1 VVDIESMGV
10 WSDSELAARNEFS
23 GGKSL
28 DQESLPLKRG
38 ATKMTNQHVFRGCL
52 IVLCG
57 MVLCAVSYS
66 LMASPNP
73 KLRIIQTNSA
83 GDNIHIIDPATN
95 KVVGE
100 IKGIEASH
108 GIAASRDGARIYVSE
123 EAQKTLDVV
132 DGKTLEV
139 IKRIPLSGGVPNLIA
154 LTPDERWIYVA
165 IRPSWDDVS
174 HFPQIRAQANGGVDV
189 IDTSSLQKVKTIPIK
204 GGIHD
209 LNVTPD
215 GKYVVGGIARDNVPP
230 VNMMT
235 VIDTRTNEVAWTL
248 AMNPS
253 PSPMA
258 IAANPDG
265 STKWVLAQVGGE
277 YNGFAVVDFATHEEI
292 KRIKNPDIAPEQQN
306 HFGPPSASHG
316 IAVTSDQKTLL
327 VNSRLNSVL
336 YAYSLPDLKLL
347 GGAPLNGKGAS
358 WLTITPDDKTA
369 YVANEQSN
377 NVSVVDI
384 KSMKEIA
391 TIPVGFVPARNISW
405 VLP

>member
-10 WSDSELAARNEFS
+10 WSDREVAARNEFS
-23 GGKSL
+23 AGKSL
-28 DQESLPLKRG
+28 DQESLSLKRG
-38 ATKMTNQHVFRGCL
+38 ATKMTNQHVFRGGL

-57 MVLCAVSYS
+57 MVLCAVSFS
-66 LMASPNP
+66 LTAAPNP

-139 IKRIPLSGGVPNLIA
+139 TKRIPLSGGVPNLIA

-215 GKYVVGGIARDNVPP
+215 GKFVVGGIARDNVPP

-258 IAANPDG
+258 ISANPDG

-277 YNGFAVVDFATHEEI
+277 FNGFAVVDFATHEEI
-292 KRIKNPDIAPEQQN
+292 KRIKNPDVAPEQQN

-327 VNSRLNSVL
+327 VNSRLNSAL

-347 GGAPLNGKGAS
+347 GGAALSGKGAS

-369 YVANEQSN
+369 YVANEQTN

-384 KSMKEIA
+384 KSLKEIA
-391 TIPVGFVPARNISW
+391 RIPVGFVPARNITW
-405 VLP
+405 FLP

>member
-10 WSDSELAARNEFS
+10 WSDREVAARNEFS
-23 GGKSL
+23 AGKSL
-28 DQESLPLKRG
+28 DQESLSLKRG
-38 ATKMTNQHVFRGCL
+38 ATKMTNQHVFRGGL

-57 MVLCAVSYS
+57 MVLCAVSFS
-66 LMASPNP
+66 LTAAPNP

-139 IKRIPLSGGVPNLIA
+139 TKRIPLSGGVPNLIA

-235 VIDTRTNEVAWTL
+235 VIDTRTTEVAWTL

-258 IAANPDG
+258 ISANPDG

-277 YNGFAVVDFATHEEI
+277 FNGFAVVDFATHEEI
-292 KRIKNPDIAPEQQN
+292 KRIKNPDVAPEQQN

-327 VNSRLNSVL
+327 VNSRLNSAL

-347 GGAPLNGKGAS
+347 GGAALSGKGAS

-369 YVANEQSN
+369 YVANEQTN

-384 KSMKEIA
+384 KSLKEIA
-391 TIPVGFVPARNISW
+391 RIPVGFVPARNITW
-405 VLP
+405 FLP

>member
-1 VVDIESMGV
+1 MMNRDALRGCVIVVCGIAACTASLTL
-10 WSDSELAARNEFS
+10 LAA
-23 GGKSL
+23 
-28 DQESLPLKRG
+28 
-38 ATKMTNQHVFRGCL
+38 
-52 IVLCG
+52 
-57 MVLCAVSYS
+57 
-66 LMASPNP
+66 PNP

-108 GIAASRDGARIYVSE
+108 GIAVSKDGSRIYISE

-132 DGKTLEV
+132 DGKTLQV
-139 IKRIPLSGGVPNLIA
+139 IKRVPLSGGVPNLIA
-154 LTPDERWIYVA
+154 LTPDGRWIYVA
-165 IRPSWDDVS
+165 IRSSWDDIS
-174 HFPQIRAQANGGVDV
+174 HFPQIKARDNGGVDV
-189 IDTSSLQKVKTIPIK
+189 IDTATLQDVKTIPIN

-209 LNVTPD
+209 LYVTPD
-215 GKYVVGGIARDNVPP
+215 GRYVIGGAARDIAL
-230 VNMMT
+230 NMMH

-248 AMNPS
+248 SMKPS

-258 IAANPDG
+258 ISANPDG
-265 STKWVLAQVGGE
+265 STKWILAQVGGE
-277 YNGFAVVDFATHEEI
+277 YNGFAVVDFAKHEEI
-292 KRIKNPDIAPEQQN
+292 NRIKNPDIASDQQN

-316 IAVTSDQKTLL
+316 IEVTSDQKTLL
-327 VNSRLNSVL
+327 VNSRLNSAL

-347 GGAPLNGKGAS
+347 GSAALNGKGAS

-384 KSMKEIA
+384 KSMKEVA
-391 TIPVGFVPARNISW
+391 LIPVGFVPARNTTWI
-405 VLP
+405 LP

>member
-1 VVDIESMGV
+1 MVDIESMGV
-10 WSDSELAARNEFS
+10 WSDREVAARNEFS
-23 GGKSL
+23 AGKSL
-28 DQESLPLKRG
+28 DQESLSLKRG
-38 ATKMTNQHVFRGCL
+38 ATKMTNQHVFRGGL

-57 MVLCAVSYS
+57 MVLCAVSFS
-66 LMASPNP
+66 LTAAPNP

-139 IKRIPLSGGVPNLIA
+139 TKRIPLSGGVPNLIA

-215 GKYVVGGIARDNVPP
+215 GKFVVGGIARDNVPP

-258 IAANPDG
+258 ISANPDG

-277 YNGFAVVDFATHEEI
+277 FNGFAVVDFATHEEI
-292 KRIKNPDIAPEQQN
+292 KRIKNPDVAPEQQN

-327 VNSRLNSVL
+327 VNSRMNSFL

-347 GGAPLNGKGAS
+347 GGAALSGKGAS

-369 YVANEQSN
+369 YVANEQTN

-384 KSMKEIA
+384 KSLKEIA
-391 TIPVGFVPARNISW
+391 RIPVGFVPARNITW
-405 VLP
+405 FLP

>member
-10 WSDSELAARNEFS
+10 WSDREVAARNEFS
-23 GGKSL
+23 AGKSL
-28 DQESLPLKRG
+28 DQESLSLKRG
-38 ATKMTNQHVFRGCL
+38 ATKMTNQHVFRGGL

-57 MVLCAVSYS
+57 MVLCAVSFS
-66 LMASPNP
+66 LTAAPNP

-139 IKRIPLSGGVPNLIA
+139 TKRIPLSGGVPNLIA

-215 GKYVVGGIARDNVPP
+215 GKFVVGGIARDNVPP

-258 IAANPDG
+258 ISANPDG

-277 YNGFAVVDFATHEEI
+277 FNGFAVVDFATHEEI
-292 KRIKNPDIAPEQQN
+292 KRIKNPEVAPEQQN

-327 VNSRLNSVL
+327 VNSRLNSAL

-347 GGAPLNGKGAS
+347 GGAALSGKGAS

-369 YVANEQSN
+369 YVANEQTN

-384 KSMKEIA
+384 KSLKEIA
-391 TIPVGFVPARNISW
+391 RIPVGFVPARNITW
-405 VLP
+405 FLP

>member
-1 VVDIESMGV
+1 M
-10 WSDSELAARNEFS
+10 
-23 GGKSL
+23 
-28 DQESLPLKRG
+28 
-38 ATKMTNQHVFRGCL
+38 TKKQVFRVCL
-52 IVLCG
+52 IILCG
-57 MVLCAVSYS
+57 IVLYEMSFS
-66 LMASPNP
+66 LRAAPSP

-108 GIAASRDGARIYVSE
+108 GIAANRDGTRIYVSE

-154 LTPDERWIYVA
+154 LTPDDRFIYVA
-165 IRPSWDDVS
+165 IRATWDDVS
-174 HFPQIRAQANGGVDV
+174 HFPQIRAKDNGGVDV
-189 IDTSSLQKVKTIPIK
+189 IDASSLQNVKTIPIK

-215 GKYVVGGIARDNVPP
+215 GKYVVGGVARDTVPAG
-230 VNMMT
+230 NMMN
-235 VIDTRTNEVAWTL
+235 VIDTRTNEIAWTL
-248 AMNPS
+248 PMKPS

-258 IAANPDG
+258 ISANPDG
-265 STKWVLAQVGGE
+265 STKWVFAQVGGE
-277 YNGFAVVDFATHEEI
+277 FNGFAVVDFATREEI

-316 IAVTSDQKTLL
+316 IGVTSDQKTLL
-327 VNSRLNSVL
+327 VNSRMNSTL

-347 GGAPLNGKGAS
+347 GGAALSGKGAS
-358 WLTITPDDKTA
+358 WLTITPDDKTV
-369 YVANEQSN
+369 YVANEPN

-384 KSMKEIA
+384 KSLKEVA
-391 TIPVGFVPARNISW
+391 VIPVGFVPARNITW
-405 VLP
+405 MLP

>member
-1 VVDIESMGV
+1 MMNKKVY
-10 WSDSELAARNEFS
+10 LAC
-23 GGKSL
+23 
-28 DQESLPLKRG
+28 
-38 ATKMTNQHVFRGCL
+38 V

-57 MVLCAVSYS
+57 TVLCAVAFS
-66 LMASPNP
+66 LRAAPSPR
-73 KLRIIQTNSA
+73 LRIIQTNSA

-108 GIAASRDGARIYVSE
+108 GIAVARDGSRIYISE

-139 IKRIPLSGGVPNLIA
+139 TKRIPLSGGVPNLIA
-154 LTPDERWIYVA
+154 LTPDGRWIYVA
-165 IRPSWDDVS
+165 IRPTWDDVS

-189 IDTSSLQKVKTIPIK
+189 IDTNSLQNVKTIPIK

-248 AMNPS
+248 PMSPS

-258 IAANPDG
+258 ISANPDG
-265 STKWVLAQVGGE
+265 STKWVFAQVGGE
-277 YNGFAVVDFATHEEI
+277 FNGFAVVDFATHEEI
-292 KRIKNPDIAPEQQN
+292 KRIKNPEIAADQQN

-327 VNSRLNSVL
+327 VNSRLNSTL
-336 YAYSLPDLKLL
+336 YVYSLPDLKLL
-347 GGAPLNGKGAS
+347 GGAALNGKGAS
-358 WLTITPDDKTA
+358 WITITPDDKTA
-369 YVANEQSN
+369 YVANEHTN
-377 NVSVVDI
+377 DVSVVDI
-384 KSMKEIA
+384 KSLKEIA
-391 TIPVGFVPARNISW
+391 LIPVGFAPARNTTW
-405 VLP
+405 MVP